1 MAEDVPRPGPF
12 EVVRLKEFRLYIIQ
26 RFFFIMAMRMV
37 TTLVW
42 WKMYLITKNPLAL
55 AFISLS
61 EAIPAILLALYS
73 GHIVDRSDKRNMLV
87 RNVLLYGVCAA
98 GLMVA
103 TNDQVGE
110 HFGNHFVQ
118 FAIYGVIFCTGILR
132 SFIGPTS
139 SSIMSQLVPR
149 TLLPNAVTWS
159 SSVWMSG
166 SVIGHATAGF
176 MIAHAGYTP
185 SFVLILVYLGIAATC
200 AYAIS
205 HKPILHG
212 NTTQRTWDSVK
223 EGLQYVVKTKELLG
237 AISLD
242 LFAVLFGGAVAMI
255 PFFADQILK
264 VGPIGFG
271 WLNAAADIG
280 SITTVLLLTLFPLR
294 RNQGRIMMLAV
305 AGFGICIILFGLSK
319 IYLLS
324 FFALLCSGAL
334 DGVSVV
340 IRGTILQLKTPDE
353 MRGRVSSVNTMFIS
367 SSNEIGSFESGVAA
381 KLMGVVNSVIFGGSM
396 TLLVVIITWLKAPKL
411 RKFEY

>member
-1 MAEDVPRPGPF
+1 MADDASRPGPL

-26 RFFFIMAMRMV
+26 RFFFIMSMRMV
-37 TTLVW
+37 TTLIW
-42 WKMYLITKNPLAL
+42 WKMYLITKNPLSL

-61 EAIPAILLALYS
+61 EAIPAISLALYS
-73 GHIVDRSDKRNMLV
+73 GHIVDKSDKRNMLL
-87 RNVLLYGVCAA
+87 RNVILYGVCAFA
-98 GLMVA
+98 LMFV
-103 TNDQVGE
+103 TSDFTE
-110 HFGNHFVQ
+110 RSFGTTFVQ
-118 FAIYGVIFCTGILR
+118 FAIYGVICCTGILR

-159 SSVWMSG
+159 SSVWMCG

-185 SFVLILVYLGIAATC
+185 AFLLILFYL
-200 AYAIS
+200 AIGAGCTYMIG
-205 HKPILHG
+205 HTPILHSNAG
-212 NTTQRTWDSVK
+212 QKTWDSVK
-223 EGLQYVVKTKELLG
+223 EGLRYVLKTKELLG

-255 PFFADQILK
+255 PFFADQVLQ

-271 WLNAAADIG
+271 WLNAASDIG

-294 RNQGRIMMLAV
+294 RKQGKLMMAAV
-305 AGFGICIILFGLSK
+305 AGFGICIILFGLST

-324 FFALLCSGAL
+324 FLALLISGAL

-381 KLMGVVNSVIFGGSM
+381 KLMGVVPSVVFGGSM